1 MLVGAARRL
10 GWLLDRTDDLA
21 PCGLTCGRVLRLT
34 REVLGDELAVYSDGR
49 MLIWDIAR
57 HDGYRIPDYPMAGC
71 GDVKEFLSDEGVRNV
86 PDWYARY
93 LGMERADYD
102 EMYRHELVMVRNRA
116 LWRRVFVVP
125 AGVMA
130 QTDLTAG
137 PLLDALRSWVRFS
150 LGSQTANDDPRLF
163 KR

>member
-1 MLVGAARRL
+1 MLTSAAERL
-10 GWLLDRTDDLA
+10 GALLAATDDLA
-21 PCGLTCGRVLRLT
+21 PRGLTCGRLLRLA
-34 REVLGDELAVYSDGR
+34 REVLGPDMAVYPDGR

-71 GDVKEFLSDEGVRNV
+71 GDVKEFLSDEGARNV
-86 PDWYARY
+86 PDWYQRH
-93 LGMERADYD
+93 LGMSRADYD

-130 QTDLTAG
+130 QGDATGG
-137 PLLDALRSWVRFS
+137 PLLDAVREWVLFA
-150 LGSQTANDDPRLF
+150 LGRADGRDDPRLF